1 VDDELLELV
10 PVFVAE
16 ARERLQRLADLVPAL
31 ARGPEALV
39 EIKRELHTLK
49 GAGRMMAIAPF
60 AELCHATEEVVL
72 SRPPALPDLLLAAHD
87 ALAAMVES
95 VEDGAPVESATE
107 LLAEFERGRGPGAA
121 PAATAPGPA
130 TPAATAAPT
139 VPLAPVTPVT
149 PTTPTTPTAPA
160 PPERRAGEDRRA
172 SADRRAGGD
181 RRATDERR
189 LAEESSD
196 NAGLL
201 AGGLDAFAERAVRVR
216 AAAVVTGRL
225 LTRLEELANLAED
238 GVRDPQPAQ
247 ALAVVAASLRQA
259 VLEAGALET
268 RLARTGEEQIE
279 AVLALQIA
287 PIKPTLRSLA
297 RYARELARRLGRQIE
312 VELEGEETRLD
323 RRIARELEGALRHLV
338 ANAVDHGIEGPE
350 ERRAAG
356 KAPAG
361 RLRIAAAPGGRGVE
375 LTIADDGRG
384 IDAAAVARQAAA
396 GGFLPRAA
404 LDSLPEAE
412 ALRLVFL
419 PGFST
424 RDAAS
429 EDSGRGVGLDA
440 VEAAVARLG
449 GEVRMASKLGNGS
462 EVVLDLPVA
471 RRGEQ
476 VVLVRIGS
484 ALLAVPAVAVCRIA
498 TLAGV
503 TVEESGG
510 HRLAIL
516 GDRLVPFVSLSDAL
530 GIASTAGGETRLLIE
545 GSVAGRPVAFSVDR
559 VEGEVELLVRPL
571 PRRAP
576 VSALI
581 DGAAL
586 LPSGDPIAVLAPQAL
601 LGRETAGRRASTAAL
616 ADAPREHTRL
626 LLVDDSRV
634 TREMERRILEDAG
647 FRVEVAA
654 DGDEALRRLA
664 VEAFDCLVTDIEMPN
679 LDGFELTMQLRQIER
694 FAHLPIVVVSTRER
708 SEDRLR
714 GLRAGADAYLTKQ
727 SLVATDLV
735 ETVRRLTGS

>member
-16 ARERLQRLADLVPAL
+16 ARERLQRLADLVPGL
-31 ARGPEALV
+31 ATRSAALV
-39 EIKRELHTLK
+39 EIKREIHTLK

-72 SRPPALPDLLLAAHD
+72 SRPPGLEGLLLSAHD
-87 ALAAMVES
+87 ALATMVDAVES
-95 VEDGAPVESATE
+95 GEPVVPATE
-107 LLAEFERGRGPGAA
+107 LLLEFDRRTPNPASGSDGLSA
-121 PAATAPGPA
+121 PARVEPPPA
-130 TPAATAAPT
+130 EELRT
-139 VPLAPVTPVT
+139 
-149 PTTPTTPTAPA
+149 
-160 PPERRAGEDRRA
+160 GEDRRQGDERA
-172 SADRRAGGD
+172 APEERGTSADGEAAENRRAD
-181 RRATDERR
+181 VERR
-189 LAEESSD
+189 TSEDRSD
-196 NAGLL
+196 TAGLTAL
-201 AGGLDAFAERAVRVR
+201 GLDAFAERGVRVR

-225 LTRLEELANLAED
+225 LSRLEELANLAED
-238 GVRDPQPAQ
+238 GIRDPHPAQ

-259 VLEAGALET
+259 VIEAGALET

-287 PIKPTLRSLA
+287 PLKSTLRSLA
-297 RYARELARRLGRQIE
+297 RSARELARRLGRQIE

-323 RRIARELEGALRHLV
+323 RRIARELDGALRHLV
-338 ANAVDHGIEGPE
+338 ANAVDHGIESPE
-350 ERRAAG
+350 ERRKAG
-356 KAPAG
+356 KPAAG
-361 RLRIAAAPGGRGVE
+361 RLRISAAAGGRGVE

-384 IDAAAVARQAAA
+384 IDATQVAQRAVE

-404 LDSLPEAE
+404 LASMSEPD

-424 RDAAS
+424 RDIAS
-429 EDSGRGVGLDA
+429 EVSGRGVGLDA
-440 VEAAVARLG
+440 VEAAVAHLG
-449 GEVRMASKLGNGS
+449 GEVRIASTVGGGS
-462 EVVLDLPVA
+462 RIVLDLPVA

-476 VVLVRIGS
+476 VVLIRVGS
-484 ALLAVPAVAVCRIA
+484 VLLAVPAVAVRRIA
-498 TLAGV
+498 SLSGIA
-503 TVEESGG
+503 VEERGG
-510 HRLAIL
+510 HRMAIL
-516 GDRLVPFVSLSDAL
+516 GDRLIPFVAL
-530 GIASTAGGETRLLIE
+530 GEALGLPGTSPEEAGLLIE
-545 GSVAGRPVAFSVDR
+545 GSVAGRPIAFSIDR

-571 PRRAP
+571 PRRAR

-601 LGRETAGRRASTAAL
+601 LGRESTHRRPAASLPAAM
-616 ADAPREHTRL
+616 REQTRL

-647 FRVEVAA
+647 FRVEVAG

-679 LDGFELTMQLRQIER
+679 LDGFELTAQLRQMER
-694 FAHLPIVVVSTRER
+694 FARLPIVVVSTRER

-714 GLRAGADAYLTKQ
+714 GLRSGADAYLTKQ
-727 SLVATDLV
+727 SLVASDLV
-735 ETVRRLTGS
+735 ETVRRLTGN

>member
-1 VDDELLELV
+1 MDDELLELV

-16 ARERLQRLADLVPAL
+16 ARERLQHLADLVPEVAHGSEPL
-31 ARGPEALV
+31 I

-49 GAGRMMAIAPF
+49 GAGRMMSIAPF

-72 SRPPALPDLLLAAHD
+72 ARAPGLERLLLAAHD
-87 ALAAMVES
+87 ALAAMVEAIENGET
-95 VEDGAPVESATE
+95 VPAEGG
-107 LLAEFERGRGPGAA
+107 LLAEFERACATAGPAVADA
-121 PAATAPGPA
+121 PPPVAATDPQPRSPVSREPPA
-130 TPAATAAPT
+130 VA
-139 VPLAPVTPVT
+139 
-149 PTTPTTPTAPA
+149 
-160 PPERRAGEDRRA
+160 EA
-172 SADRRAGGD
+172 SEIAS
-181 RRATDERR
+181 
-189 LAEESSD
+189 LP
-196 NAGLL
+196 
-201 AGGLDAFAERAVRVR
+201 AGGLEAFAERAVRVR

-225 LTRLEELANLAED
+225 LARLSELANLAED

-259 VLEAGALET
+259 VVDAGALET

-297 RYARELARRLGRQIE
+297 RYARELARRLGREVE
-312 VELEGEETRLD
+312 VELEGEATRLD
-323 RRIARELEGALRHLV
+323 RRIAGELEGALRHLV
-338 ANAVDHGIEGPE
+338 ANAVDHGIESPA
-350 ERRAAG
+350 ERTAAG
-356 KAPAG
+356 KAASG
-361 RLRIAAAPGGRGVE
+361 RLRLAARGGGRGVE

-384 IDAAAVARQAAA
+384 IDAGAVARQAVA
-396 GGFLPRAA
+396 GGFLPREA
-404 LDSLPEAE
+404 LAGMPQPD

-424 RDAAS
+424 RDSAS
-429 EDSGRGVGLDA
+429 ELSGRGVGLDA

-449 GEVRMASKLGNGS
+449 GEVRLASSPGAGT

-476 VVLVRIGS
+476 VMLVRVGN
-484 ALLAVPAVAVCRIA
+484 AQLAVPAVAVRRIEA
-498 TLAGV
+498 LAGLPF
-503 TVEESGG
+503 EERAG
-510 HRLAIL
+510 RNLVAL
-516 GDRLVPFVSLSDAL
+516 GDRLVPFVDLAAAL
-530 GIASTAGGETRLLIE
+530 GLGGEASPAARLLVE
-545 GSVAGRPVAFSVDR
+545 GSVAGRPVAFAVDR

-571 PRRAP
+571 PRRAR

-581 DGAAL
+581 DGAGL
-586 LPSGDPIAVLAPQAL
+586 LPSGDPVAVLAPQAL
-601 LGRETAGRRASTAAL
+601 LGRESLEPSKPSAPVEL
-616 ADAPREHTRL
+616 ADTPRALTRL

-647 FRVEVAA
+647 FHVEVAG

-664 VEAFDCLVTDIEMPN
+664 AEPCDCLVTDIEMPR
-679 LDGFELTMQLRQIER
+679 LDGYELTARLRQMAR
-694 FAHLPIVVVSTRER
+694 FAHLPIVVVSTRES

-735 ETVRRLTGS
+735 ETVRRLTGH

>member
-1 VDDELLELV
+1 MDDELLELV

-16 ARERLQRLADLVPAL
+16 ARERLQRIADLVPAL
-31 ARGPEALV
+31 SRGPEALI

-72 SRPPALPDLLLAAHD
+72 SRPSALDALLLAAHD
-87 ALAAMVES
+87 VLAAMVET
-95 VEDGAPVESATE
+95 VESGEPVAPATD
-107 LLAEFERGRGPGAA
+107 LLQEFERGRGSGEAA
-121 PAATAPGPA
+121 PGTQSEAARPN
-130 TPAATAAPT
+130 
-139 VPLAPVTPVT
+139 
-149 PTTPTTPTAPA
+149 

-172 SADRRAGGD
+172 VDDRRGV
-181 RRATDERR
+181 DERR
-189 LAEESSD
+189 LAEEHSES
-196 NAGLL
+196 AGIQ

-225 LTRLEELANLAED
+225 LARLQELANLAED

-338 ANAVDHGIEGPE
+338 ANAVDHGIENPV
-350 ERRAAG
+350 ERSSAG
-356 KAPAG
+356 KSAAG
-361 RLRIAAAPGGRGVE
+361 RLRIIAAPGGRGVE

-384 IDAAAVARQAAA
+384 IDAGEVARQAVA

-404 LDSLPEAE
+404 LESLPEAD

-424 RDAAS
+424 RGAAS
-429 EDSGRGVGLDA
+429 EVSGRGVGLDA

-449 GEVRMASKLGNGS
+449 GEVRITSEVGGGS
-462 EVVLDLPVA
+462 RVVLDLPVA

-476 VVLVRIGS
+476 VLLVRIGS
-484 ALLAVPAVAVCRIA
+484 ALLAVPTVAVRRIE

-503 TVEESGG
+503 RIEETAG
-510 HRLAIL
+510 HRMAIL
-516 GDRLVPFVSLSDAL
+516 GDRLVPFVAL
-530 GIASTAGGETRLLIE
+530 GEALGVAGAVAEEAKLLIE

-559 VEGEVELLVRPL
+559 IEGEVELLVRPL
-571 PRRAP
+571 PRRAR
-576 VSALI
+576 VSPLV

-601 LGRETAGRRASTAAL
+601 LGRETAGRRAPGAAL
-616 ADAPREHTRL
+616 VLPEAPREITRL

-634 TREMERRILEDAG
+634 TR
-647 FRVEVAA
+647 
-654 DGDEALRRLA
+654 
-664 VEAFDCLVTDIEMPN
+664 
-679 LDGFELTMQLRQIER
+679 
-694 FAHLPIVVVSTRER
+694 
-708 SEDRLR
+708 
-714 GLRAGADAYLTKQ
+714 
-727 SLVATDLV
+727 
-735 ETVRRLTGS
+735 

>member
-1 VDDELLELV
+1 MDDELLELV

-16 ARERLQRLADLVPAL
+16 ARERLQRLVDLVPGL

-72 SRPPALPDLLLAAHD
+72 SRPPALPGLLLAAHD
-87 ALAAMVES
+87 ALAAMVEAVEIGEPVEPAS
-95 VEDGAPVESATE
+95 DLLLDFQRDRGTGEAIVSGEPSRAARATAEVEDRAADLFPAAPGALAASGAPV
-107 LLAEFERGRGPGAA
+107 P
-121 PAATAPGPA
+121 
-130 TPAATAAPT
+130 PT
-139 VPLAPVTPVT
+139 
-149 PTTPTTPTAPA
+149 
-160 PPERRAGEDRRA
+160 PERRAGERRV
-172 SADRRAGGD
+172 S
-181 RRATDERR
+181 DERR
-189 LAEESSD
+189 LSDEHSD
-196 NAGLL
+196 NAGIQ

-225 LTRLEELANLAED
+225 LARLEELANLAED

-259 VLEAGALET
+259 VLEAGALEN

-287 PIKPTLRSLA
+287 PIKPALRSLA

-312 VELEGEETRLD
+312 VELEGEQTRLD
-323 RRIARELEGALRHLV
+323 RRIARELDGALRHLV
-338 ANAVDHGIEGPE
+338 ANAVDHGIESPE

-356 KAPAG
+356 KPAAG
-361 RLRIAAAPGGRGVE
+361 RLRIVAAPGGRGVE

-384 IDAAAVARQAAA
+384 IDAADVARQAVA

-404 LDSLPEAE
+404 LESLPEAE

-424 RDAAS
+424 RDSAS
-429 EDSGRGVGLDA
+429 EVSGRGVGLDA

-449 GEVRMASKLGNGS
+449 GEVRIASRPGGGS

-484 ALLAVPAVAVCRIA
+484 ALLAVPAVAVRRIS
-498 TLAGV
+498 TLAGIA
-503 TVEESGG
+503 VEERAG

-516 GDRLVPFVSLSDAL
+516 GDRLVPFVAL
-530 GIASTAGGETRLLIE
+530 GEALGLASAVSDEAMLLIE

-571 PRRAP
+571 PRRAR
-576 VSALI
+576 VSTLI

-586 LPSGDPIAVLAPQAL
+586 LPSGDPVAVLAPQAL
-601 LGRETAGRRASTAAL
+601 LGRETAGRRAAAPL
-616 ADAPREHTRL
+616 GAPAAPGAAPGTSREITRL

-664 VEAFDCLVTDIEMPN
+664 VESFDCLVTDIEMPN
-679 LDGFELTMQLRQIER
+679 LDGFELTAQLRQIER

-735 ETVRRLTGS
+735 ETVRRLTGN

>member
-1 VDDELLELV
+1 MDDELLELV
-10 PVFVAE
+10 PVFIAE
-16 ARERLQRLADLVPAL
+16 ARERLQRLADLVPAM
-31 ARGPEALV
+31 ARDPDALV

-60 AELCHATEEVVL
+60 AELCHATEEVVI
-72 SRPPALPDLLLAAHD
+72 SRPPDLPGLLLAAHD

-95 VEDGAPVESATE
+95 VEGGEPVAPATE
-107 LLAEFERGRGPGAA
+107 LLAEFERARAAAEA
-121 PAATAPGPA
+121 PAETYSRQASAG
-130 TPAATAAPT
+130 TPPS
-139 VPLAPVTPVT
+139 PESPRDPV
-149 PTTPTTPTAPA
+149 A
-160 PPERRAGEDRRA
+160 ERRAG
-172 SADRRAGGD
+172 ADRRAGG
-181 RRATDERR
+181 ERR

-201 AGGLDAFAERAVRVR
+201 ASGLDAFAERAVRVR

-225 LTRLEELANLAED
+225 LGRLEELANLAED
-238 GVRDPQPAQ
+238 GVRDSQPAQ

-287 PIKPTLRSLA
+287 PIKSTLRSLA

-323 RRIARELEGALRHLV
+323 RRIASGLEGALRHLV
-338 ANAVDHGIEGPE
+338 ANAVDHGIESPE

-356 KAPAG
+356 KAAAG

-384 IDAAAVARQAAA
+384 IDASAVARQAVA

-429 EDSGRGVGLDA
+429 EVSGRGVGLDA

-449 GEVRMASKLGNGS
+449 GEVRMTSTPGGGS

-476 VVLVRIGS
+476 VVLVRVGG
-484 ALLAVPAVAVCRIA
+484 ALLAVPAVAVRRIE
-498 TLAGV
+498 TLAGI

-516 GDRLVPFVSLSDAL
+516 GDRLVPFVSLGDAL
-530 GIASTAGGETRLLIE
+530 GIASTAGDENRLLIE

-571 PRRAP
+571 PRRAR
-576 VSALI
+576 VSPLV

-601 LGRETAGRRASTAAL
+601 LGRETAGRRVPLAPIAPLAAF
-616 ADAPREHTRL
+616 ADAPRELIRL

-664 VEAFDCLVTDIEMPN
+664 VEAFDCLVTDIEMPI
-679 LDGFELTMQLRQIER
+679 LDGFELTAQLRQIER

-735 ETVRRLTGS
+735 ETVRRLTGN

>member
-16 ARERLQRLADLVPAL
+16 ARERLQRLVDLVPGL

-60 AELCHATEEVVL
+60 ADLCHATEEVVL
-72 SRPPALPDLLLAAHD
+72 SRPPALPGLLLAAHD
-87 ALAAMVES
+87 ALAAMVEA
-95 VEDGAPVESATE
+95 VESGEPVEPATE
-107 LLAEFERGRGPGAA
+107 LLLDFQRDRGTGEAIVSGRTPRAEPAAAEGPDRTAATPPAA
-121 PAATAPGPA
+121 P
-130 TPAATAAPT
+130 
-139 VPLAPVTPVT
+139 VPQ
-149 PTTPTTPTAPA
+149 
-160 PPERRAGEDRRA
+160 ERRAGERRV
-172 SADRRAGGD
+172 S
-181 RRATDERR
+181 DERR
-189 LAEESSD
+189 LSDEHSD
-196 NAGLL
+196 NAGLQ

-225 LTRLEELANLAED
+225 LARLEELANLAED

-259 VLEAGALET
+259 VLEAGALES

-287 PIKPTLRSLA
+287 PIKPALRSLA

-323 RRIARELEGALRHLV
+323 RRIARELDGALRHLV
-338 ANAVDHGIEGPE
+338 ANAVDHGIESPE

-356 KAPAG
+356 KAAAG
-361 RLRIAAAPGGRGVE
+361 RLRIVAAPGGRGVE

-384 IDAAAVARQAAA
+384 IDAAEVARQAVA

-404 LDSLPEAE
+404 LEALPEAE

-424 RDAAS
+424 RDSAS
-429 EDSGRGVGLDA
+429 ELSGRGVGLDA

-449 GEVRMASKLGNGS
+449 GEVRIASRPGGGS
-462 EVVLDLPVA
+462 EIVLDLPVA

-484 ALLAVPAVAVCRIA
+484 ALMAVPAVAVRRIA

-503 TVEESGG
+503 QVEESAG

-516 GDRLVPFVSLSDAL
+516 GDRLVPFVAL
-530 GIASTAGGETRLLIE
+530 GEALGMASTIGDDAKLLIE

-571 PRRAP
+571 PRRAR
-576 VSALI
+576 VSALV

-586 LPSGDPIAVLAPQAL
+586 LPSGDPVAVLAPQAL
-601 LGRETAGRRASTAAL
+601 LGRETTGRRPPL
-616 ADAPREHTRL
+616 APGVPLPGAPSDARRETTRL

-647 FRVEVAA
+647 FHVEVAA

-664 VEAFDCLVTDIEMPN
+664 VESFDCLVTDIEMPN
-679 LDGFELTMQLRQIER
+679 LDGFELTAQLRQIER

>member
-1 VDDELLELV
+1 MDDELLELV

-31 ARGPEALV
+31 GRGPEALV

-60 AELCHATEEVVL
+60 AELCHATEELVL
-72 SRPPALPDLLLAAHD
+72 SRPPALPGLLLAAHD
-87 ALAAMVES
+87 ALAAMVEA
-95 VEDGAPVESATE
+95 VEGGEPAAPAAD
-107 LLAEFERGRGPGAA
+107 LLAEFERERGSGETPLGAL
-121 PAATAPGPA
+121 PEAASAGA
-130 TPAATAAPT
+130 TPSA
-139 VPLAPVTPVT
+139 VP
-149 PTTPTTPTAPA
+149 PA
-160 PPERRAGEDRRA
+160 GEVAERRAG
-172 SADRRAGGD
+172 ADRRAGGD
-181 RRATDERR
+181 RRGNDERR
-189 LAEESSD
+189 LVEESSD

-201 AGGLDAFAERAVRVR
+201 ASGLDAFAERGVRVR

-225 LTRLEELANLAED
+225 LARLEELANLAED

-338 ANAVDHGIEGPE
+338 ANAVDHGIENPE

-361 RLRIAAAPGGRGVE
+361 RVRIAAAPGGRGVE
-375 LTIADDGRG
+375 LRIADDGRG
-384 IDAAAVARQAAA
+384 IDAGAIARQAVA

-404 LDSLPEAE
+404 LESLPEAD

-429 EDSGRGVGLDA
+429 EVSGRGVGLDA

-449 GEVRMASKLGNGS
+449 GEVRIASKLGGGS

-476 VVLVRIGS
+476 VVLVRVGS
-484 ALLAVPAVAVCRIA
+484 ALLAVPAVAVRRIA
-498 TLAGV
+498 TLTGV
-503 TVEESGG
+503 RIEENGG

-516 GDRLVPFVSLSDAL
+516 GDRLVPFVSLGDAL
-530 GIASTAGGETRLLIE
+530 GIASPAGDESRLLVE
-545 GSVAGRPVAFSVDR
+545 GSVAGRPVAFAVDR

-571 PRRAP
+571 PRRAR
-576 VSALI
+576 VSALV

-601 LGRETAGRRASTAAL
+601 LGRETALRRAPMAQTGLLAGPDAA
-616 ADAPREHTRL
+616 RELTRL

-679 LDGFELTMQLRQIER
+679 LDGFELTAQLRQIER
-694 FAHLPIVVVSTRER
+694 FAHLPIVVVSTRES

-735 ETVRRLTGS
+735 ETVRRLTGN

>member
-1 VDDELLELV
+1 MDDELLELV

-16 ARERLQRLADLVPAL
+16 ARERLQRLADLVPGL

-72 SRPPALPDLLLAAHD
+72 AQPAGLESLLLSAHD
-87 ALAAMVES
+87 ALAAMVEW
-95 VEDGAPVESATE
+95 VESGDPV
-107 LLAEFERGRGPGAA
+107 L
-121 PAATAPGPA
+121 PA
-130 TPAATAAPT
+130 TDLLLEFARRGGAESPKAA
-139 VPLAPVTPVT
+139 VPVPESDSGAVPV
-149 PTTPTTPTAPA
+149 APA
-160 PPERRAGEDRRA
+160 PGSGLRSGSDRRTGEDRRGGEDRRT
-172 SADRRAGGD
+172 SDDRRAD
-181 RRATDERR
+181 DERR
-189 LAEESSD
+189 AADERSD
-196 NAGLL
+196 SAGLQA
-201 AGGLDAFAERAVRVR
+201 AGLEAFAERAVRVR
-216 AAAVVTGRL
+216 AAAVVAGRL
-225 LTRLEELANLAED
+225 LARLEELANLAED

-279 AVLALQIA
+279 AVLALQIS

-297 RYARELARRLGRQIE
+297 RSARELARRLGRQIE
-312 VELEGEETRLD
+312 VALEGEETRLD

-338 ANAVDHGIEGPE
+338 SNAVDHGIESPE
-350 ERRAAG
+350 ERLAAG
-356 KAPAG
+356 KPAAG

-375 LTIADDGRG
+375 IRIVDDGRG
-384 IDAAAVARQAAA
+384 IDAVEVARQAVA

-404 LDSLPEAE
+404 LDSLPAAE

-424 RDAAS
+424 RDSTS
-429 EDSGRGVGLDA
+429 EVSGRGVGLDA

-449 GEVRMASKLGNGS
+449 GEVRIASTVGGGS

-484 ALLAVPAVAVCRIA
+484 ALLAVPAVAVRRIEN
-498 TLAGV
+498 LSGIP
-503 TVEESGG
+503 VEESGG
-510 HRLAIL
+510 HRMAIL
-516 GDRLVPFVSLSDAL
+516 GDRLVPFVALGEAL
-530 GIASTAGGETRLLIE
+530 GIASAPGSSGDEGKLLIE

-571 PRRAP
+571 PRRAR
-576 VSALI
+576 VSSLV

-586 LPSGDPIAVLAPQAL
+586 LPSGDPVAVLAPQAL
-601 LGRETAGRRASTAAL
+601 LGRESTGRRAPATL
-616 ADAPREHTRL
+616 ADAPRELIRL

-679 LDGFELTMQLRQIER
+679 LDGFELTAQLRQIER
-694 FAHLPIVVVSTRER
+694 FAHLPIVVVSTRES

-714 GLRAGADAYLTKQ
+714 GLRSGADAYLTKQ

>member
-1 VDDELLELV
+1 MDDELLELV

-31 ARGPEALV
+31 AGGPETLI

-60 AELCHATEEVVL
+60 AELCHATEELVL
-72 SRPPALPDLLLAAHD
+72 SRPPALAASLLAAHD
-87 ALAAMVES
+87 ALSAMV
-95 VEDGAPVESATE
+95 DAVESGEPVAPASD
-107 LLAEFERGRGPGAA
+107 LLAEFERARGSGASPLA
-121 PAATAPGPA
+121 TPPPAASPA
-130 TPAATAAPT
+130 SRPDS
-139 VPLAPVTPVT
+139 
-149 PTTPTTPTAPA
+149 APA
-160 PPERRAGEDRRA
+160 PPTPATAPLA
-172 SADRRAGGD
+172 SPIPDRRAGGD
-181 RRATDERR
+181 RRANDERR
-189 LAEESSD
+189 LGEESSES
-196 NAGLL
+196 AALL

-259 VLEAGALET
+259 VIEAGALET

-279 AVLALQIA
+279 AVLARQIA
-287 PIKPTLRSLA
+287 PIQPTLRSLA
-297 RYARELARRLGRQIE
+297 RYARELARRLGRELE

-323 RRIARELEGALRHLV
+323 RHIARELEGALRHLV
-338 ANAVDHGIEGPE
+338 ANAVDHGIENPQ

-356 KAPAG
+356 KPAAG
-361 RLRIAAAPGGRGVE
+361 RLRIAASPGGRGVE

-384 IDAAAVARQAAA
+384 IDAGAVARQAAA

-424 RDAAS
+424 RDSAS
-429 EDSGRGVGLDA
+429 EVSGRGVGLDA

-449 GEVRMASKLGNGS
+449 GEVRMTSKIGEGS
-462 EVVLDLPVA
+462 QIVLDLPVA

-476 VVLVRIGS
+476 VVLVRLGS
-484 ALLAVPAVAVCRIA
+484 ALLAVPAVAVRRIA

-516 GDRLVPFVSLSDAL
+516 GDRLVPFVALGEAL
-530 GIASTAGGETRLLIE
+530 GIAGAATDEARLLIE

-571 PRRAP
+571 PRRAR
-576 VSALI
+576 VSALV

-586 LPSGDPIAVLAPQAL
+586 LPSGDPVAVLAPQAL
-601 LGRETAGRRASTAAL
+601 LGREAVGRRAAGGPIAPIPANAL
-616 ADAPREHTRL
+616 AAAPRELTRL

-654 DGDEALRRLA
+654 DGDEALRRLG

-679 LDGFELTMQLRQIER
+679 LDGFELTAQLRQIER
-694 FAHLPIVVVSTRER
+694 FAHLPIVVVSTRES

-735 ETVRRLTGS
+735 ETVRRLTGD

>member
-1 VDDELLELV
+1 MDDELLELV

-16 ARERLQRLADLVPAL
+16 ARERLQRLADLVPEL
-31 ARGPEALV
+31 ARGPEALI
-39 EIKRELHTLK
+39 EIQRELHTLK

-72 SRPPALPDLLLAAHD
+72 SRPPALAGLLLAAHD
-87 ALAAMVES
+87 TLAAMVEA
-95 VEDGAPVESATE
+95 VEGSEPVLPATQ
-107 LLAEFERGRGPGAA
+107 LLQEFARSRGPGGAA
-121 PAATAPGPA
+121 ALAPRPEPAPGAREEPQRSGRD
-130 TPAATAAPT
+130 
-139 VPLAPVTPVT
+139 
-149 PTTPTTPTAPA
+149 
-160 PPERRAGEDRRA
+160 RRKGEDRR
-172 SADRRAGGD
+172 SGEDRRLD
-181 RRATDERR
+181 DERR
-189 LAEESSD
+189 AAEDRSES
-196 NAGLL
+196 AAIQ

-216 AAAVVTGRL
+216 AAAVVAGRL
-225 LTRLEELANLAED
+225 LARLEELANLAED

-259 VLEAGALET
+259 VIEAGALEN
-268 RLARTGEEQIE
+268 RLARTGEEQVE

-287 PIKPTLRSLA
+287 PIKPALRSLA
-297 RYARELARRLGRQIE
+297 RYARELARRLGRQVE

-338 ANAVDHGIEGPE
+338 ANAVDHGIESPE

-356 KAPAG
+356 KPAAG
-361 RLRIAAAPGGRGVE
+361 RLRILASSGGRGVE
-375 LTIADDGRG
+375 LKIADDGRG
-384 IDAAAVARQAAA
+384 IDARDVARQAVA

-404 LDSLPEAE
+404 LDTLPEAE

-424 RDAAS
+424 RGIAS
-429 EDSGRGVGLDA
+429 EVSGRGVGLDA
-440 VEAAVARLG
+440 VEGAVARLG
-449 GEVRMASKLGNGS
+449 GEVRIASRPGGGS

-484 ALLAVPAVAVCRIA
+484 ALLAVPAVAVRRIE
-498 TLAGV
+498 TLSGV
-503 TVEESGG
+503 TIEESGG

-516 GDRLVPFVSLSDAL
+516 GDRLVPFVALGDAL
-530 GIASTAGGETRLLIE
+530 GVDRGAADEAKLLIE

-571 PRRAP
+571 PRRAR
-576 VSALI
+576 VSPLI

-601 LGRETAGRRASTAAL
+601 LGREAATSRVPV
-616 ADAPREHTRL
+616 APPSAPRELVRL

-647 FRVEVAA
+647 FEVEVAA

-679 LDGFELTMQLRQIER
+679 LDGFELTAQLRQIER
-694 FAHLPIVVVSTRER
+694 FARLPIVVVSTHER
-708 SEDRLR
+708 AEDRLR

-727 SLVATDLV
+727 SLVASDLV
-735 ETVRRLTGS
+735 ETVRRLTGN

>member
-1 VDDELLELV
+1 MDDELLELV

-31 ARGPEALV
+31 GRGPEALV
-39 EIKRELHTLK
+39 EVKRELHTLK
-49 GAGRMMAIAPF
+49 GAGRMMAISPF
-60 AELCHATEEVVL
+60 AELCHAAEEVVL
-72 SRPPALPDLLLAAHD
+72 SRPPDLAGLLLAAHD
-87 ALAAMVES
+87 AMAAMVES
-95 VEDGAPVESATE
+95 VEAGEPVAPATE
-107 LLAEFERGRGPGAA
+107 LLAEFERGRVAASAPAPVGPPPSSPAPAAA
-121 PAATAPGPA
+121 PAAAPSSP
-130 TPAATAAPT
+130 TPP
-139 VPLAPVTPVT
+139 
-149 PTTPTTPTAPA
+149 APA
-160 PPERRAGEDRRA
+160 QTGRERREGE
-172 SADRRAGGD
+172 DRRAGGD

-189 LAEESSD
+189 LADESSD
-196 NAGLL
+196 SAGLL

-225 LTRLEELANLAED
+225 LSRLEELANLAED

-297 RYARELARRLGRQIE
+297 RYARELARRLGRAIE

-323 RRIARELEGALRHLV
+323 RRIARDLEGALRHLV
-338 ANAVDHGIEGPE
+338 ANAVDHGVESPE

-356 KAPAG
+356 KAAAG

-375 LTIADDGRG
+375 ITIADDGRG
-384 IDAAAVARQAAA
+384 IDAGAVARQAVA

-404 LDSLPEAE
+404 LDSLPAAE

-424 RDAAS
+424 RDSAS
-429 EDSGRGVGLDA
+429 EVSGRGVGLDA

-449 GEVRMASKLGNGS
+449 GEVRLTSAFGGGS
-462 EVVLDLPVA
+462 EVVLDLPVT

-476 VVLVRIGS
+476 VVLVRIGG
-484 ALLAVPAVAVCRIA
+484 ALVAVPAVAVRRIE
-498 TLAGV
+498 TLAGIC
-503 TVEESGG
+503 VEDSGG
-510 HRLAIL
+510 HQMAIL
-516 GDRLVPFVSLSDAL
+516 GDRLVPFVSLGDAL
-530 GIASTAGGETRLLIE
+530 GIASAAGDESKLLIE

-571 PRRAP
+571 PRRAR
-576 VSALI
+576 VSPLV

-586 LPSGDPIAVLAPQAL
+586 LPSGEPVAVLAPQAL
-601 LGRETAGRRASTAAL
+601 LGRETAGRRASMASGAATSL
-616 ADAPREHTRL
+616 PARANAPRELTRL

-664 VEAFDCLVTDIEMPN
+664 VEPFDCLVTDIEMPN
-679 LDGFELTMQLRQIER
+679 LDGFELTAQLRQIER

-735 ETVRRLTGS
+735 ETVRRLTGH

>member
-1 VDDELLELV
+1 VN
-10 PVFVAE
+10 
-16 ARERLQRLADLVPAL
+16 
-31 ARGPEALV
+31 
-39 EIKRELHTLK
+39 
-49 GAGRMMAIAPF
+49 
-60 AELCHATEEVVL
+60 
-72 SRPPALPDLLLAAHD
+72 
-87 ALAAMVES
+87 
-95 VEDGAPVESATE
+95 
-107 LLAEFERGRGPGAA
+107 
-121 PAATAPGPA
+121 
-130 TPAATAAPT
+130 
-139 VPLAPVTPVT
+139 
-149 PTTPTTPTAPA
+149 
-160 PPERRAGEDRRA
+160 
-172 SADRRAGGD
+172 
-181 RRATDERR
+181 ERR
-189 LAEESSD
+189 LTEEEAES
-196 NAGLL
+196 AGIQ
-201 AGGLDAFAERAVRVR
+201 ASGLDAFAERAVRVR

-225 LTRLEELANLAED
+225 LARLSELANLAED

-259 VLEAGALET
+259 VVEAGALET

-279 AVLALQIA
+279 AVLALQIV

-312 VELEGEETRLD
+312 VELAGEETRLD

-338 ANAVDHGIEGPE
+338 ANAVDHGIESPE
-350 ERRAAG
+350 ERAAAG
-356 KAPAG
+356 KPAAG
-361 RLRIAAAPGGRGVE
+361 RLRLAAGAGGRGVE

-384 IDAAAVARQAAA
+384 IGGGEVARQAVA

-404 LDSLPEAE
+404 LDGLPEAD

-424 RDAAS
+424 RDRAS
-429 EDSGRGVGLDA
+429 ELSGRGVGLDA

-449 GEVRMASKLGNGS
+449 GEVRMASRLGGGS

-476 VVLVRIGS
+476 VVLVRVGS
-484 ALLAVPAVAVCRIA
+484 ALLAVPAVAVRRIE

-510 HRLAIL
+510 RLMAIL
-516 GDRLVPFVSLSDAL
+516 GDRLVPFVELGLAL
-530 GIASTAGGETRLLIE
+530 GLGAGAAPATRLLIE

-571 PRRAP
+571 PRRAR
-576 VSALI
+576 VSALV

-601 LGRETAGRRASTAAL
+601 LGREAGGPGSPASQSPARAAIEPAE
-616 ADAPREHTRL
+616 APRALTRL

-647 FRVEVAA
+647 FGVEVAA

-664 VEAFDCLVTDIEMPN
+664 AEPFDCLVTDIEMPH
-679 LDGFELTMQLRQIER
+679 LDGYELTAQLRQMER
-694 FAHLPIVVVSTRER
+694 FAHLPIVVVSTRES

-727 SLVATDLV
+727 SLVASDLV
-735 ETVRRLTGS
+735 ETVRRLTGN